1 MSKQAAGLVVR
12 ILRGAH
18 PGDIPVEQPA
28 RYEIY
33 INLKTARALGLSIP
47 QPLLARA
54 DQVIE

>member
-12 ILRGAH
+12 ILRGAN

-28 RYEIY
+28 RYE
-33 INLKTARALGLSIP
+33 

-54 DQVIE
+54 DQIIE